1 VSSVTARRGLLAAD
15 AIEAMRKSGLSA
27 EARKLFSQVLPSL
40 SALAAR
46 QTGNRDA
53 HVALARLLA
62 AGDALPGN
70 DSPLV
75 GTAAC
80 TAWGRAQ
87 ALQALASDELASAQR
102 QCPKGY

>member
-1 VSSVTARRGLLAAD
+1 
-15 AIEAMRKSGLSA
+15 
-27 EARKLFSQVLPSL
+27 
-40 SALAAR
+40 
-46 QTGNRDA
+46 
-53 HVALARLLA
+53 VALARLLA

-87 ALQALASDELASAQR
+87 ALQPLASDELASAQR
-102 QCPKGY
+102 QCPKGF